1 MARATEKNIPPPQP
15 QLIGASG
22 DTLREAFGRTLVK
35 LIPDYPDLVVLDADI
50 AGGTGTH
57 HVRREYPNH
66 FYQFGIAEQ
75 NMMAVAG
82 GMAAV
87 GLLPVVTT
95 FAVFCLRALEQARL
109 QIAYARR
116 NVKIVAS
123 HPGLDVGPDGA
134 SAQCL
139 EDLACFRAI
148 PGMTVISPADPAEME
163 AATKAM
169 LDYKGPV
176 YMRTGRS
183 PAKRVYDFPRNF
195 AIGKGHVL
203 REGRDVTI
211 IACGVEVARA
221 LQAALLLEADGIR
234 ARVINMATIKP
245 IDTALI
251 LRSALDTGCFVT
263 AEDHNMHGGLGSA
276 VAEVLA
282 AASPCPI
289 EFVAVQDRFGQ
300 SGEPEE
306 LAERYGLTAPFI
318 AAAAKRAVAR
328 KAGRG

>member
-1 MARATEKNIPPPQP
+1 MARATETFALTQP
-15 QLIGASG
+15 KLVGGAD
-22 DTLREAFGRTLVK
+22 DTLRETFGRTLAK
-35 LIPDYPDLVVLDADI
+35 LIPDYPDLVVLDTDI
-50 AGGTGTH
+50 ASGTGAH
-57 HVRREYPNH
+57 HVRREHPNH

-87 GLLPVVTT
+87 GLIPVVATL
-95 FAVFCLRALEQARL
+95 AVSGLRALEQARL

-123 HPGLDVGPDGA
+123 HAGLDAGPDGGF
-134 SAQCL
+134 AQCL

-148 PGMTVISPADPAEME
+148 PGMVVISPADGAEME
-163 AATKAM
+163 SATKTI

-176 YMRTGRS
+176 YMRSGHS
-183 PAKRVYDFPRNF
+183 PAKRIYDFPRDF
-195 AIGKGHVL
+195 TIGKGHVL

-221 LQAALLLEADGIR
+221 LEAAVMLEAEGIR
-234 ARVINMATIKP
+234 ARVINMASIKP
-245 IDTALI
+245 IDSALI

-282 AASPCPI
+282 TATPCPL

-318 AAAAKRAVAR
+318 AAAAKRAIAR
-328 KAGRG
+328 KSARG